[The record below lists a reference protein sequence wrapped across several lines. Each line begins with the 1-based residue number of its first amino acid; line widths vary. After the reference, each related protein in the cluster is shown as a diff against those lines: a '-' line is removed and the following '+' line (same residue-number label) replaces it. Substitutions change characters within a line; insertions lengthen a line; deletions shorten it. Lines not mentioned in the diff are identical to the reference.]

1 MHSISE
7 IQHSDSQSVSHPFS
21 QSSANVV
28 RQAVLQPLSQS
39 GDRKRVHHPL
49 STGES
54 GRHLGGQKDTVRQPF
69 IQSVNH
75 PVIRHP
81 GRKTDR
87 PTVTWV
93 CDQFVRWTGH
103 QEDRQPPSPSLRH
116 SSYSQWFGQQS
127 RQSNPTCPL
136 PPASDPAGHHNDT
149 GREE

>member
-1 MHSISE
+1 MLSDREFHNHSASLE
-7 IQHSDSQSVSHPFS
+7 TEKESVTHSV
-21 QSSANVV
+21 
-28 RQAVLQPLSQS
+28 
-39 GDRKRVHHPL
+39 

-75 PVIRHP
+75 PVNQTPRQE
-81 GRKTDR
+81 DR

-103 QEDRQPPSPSLRH
+103 QEDRQPPSQSLRH
-116 SSYSQWFGQQS
+116 SSYSQRFGQQS
-127 RQSNPTCPL
+127 RQSDPTCPL